1 MNETARKSLRLTS
14 LESSSPVT
22 SESNLV
28 LVPGFHSLEDFLG
41 EIGVYIIADEKL
53 ELITIYMKLFLKIN
67 SLIYCYH
74 SKEKFIYH
82 HNKTNIQVFLYIYCK
97 TMDILINALW
107 NSSHRNLLALAYTKM
122 GLYQEI

>member
-53 ELITIYMKLFLKIN
+53 ELITIYMKLF
-67 SLIYCYH
+67 
-74 SKEKFIYH
+74 
-82 HNKTNIQVFLYIYCK
+82 
-97 TMDILINALW
+97 
-107 NSSHRNLLALAYTKM
+107 
-122 GLYQEI
+122 